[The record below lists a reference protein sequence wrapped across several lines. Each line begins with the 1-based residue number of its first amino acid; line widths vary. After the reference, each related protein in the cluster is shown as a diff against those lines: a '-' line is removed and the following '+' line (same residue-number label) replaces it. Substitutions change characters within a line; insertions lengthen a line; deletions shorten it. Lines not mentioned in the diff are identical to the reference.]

1 MENEYSLFNDTY
13 ENLLIVK
20 IFNKIKYILN
30 ILFKSCGIIT
40 IIQGIGYILYN
51 NYTNIIIG
59 LYLICFG
66 IIMAISDINYK
77 YINILNIDNNIPII
91 NKYLG
96 RTLILFFISNI
107 CIYTYYIYKW
117 NLFVQ
122 WYNSIICILYIFLF
136 IYSNYLNR
144 IKNKIILSLIQIN

>member
-1 MENEYSLFNDTY
+1 MENEYNLFNDTY

-20 IFNKIKYILN
+20 IYNKIKYILN
-30 ILFKSCGIIT
+30 ILFKLCGLGT
-40 IIQGIGYILYN
+40 IIQGIGYVLYN

-59 LYLICFG
+59 LYLIFFG
-66 IIMAISDINYK
+66 LIMIVSDINNK
-77 YINILNIDNNIPII
+77 YINILNINNNISII

-107 CIYTYYIYKW
+107 SLYIYDY
-117 NLFVQ
+117 NIFIQ
-122 WYNSIICILYIFLF
+122 WYDFIICIIYIFLF

-144 IKNKIILSLIQIN
+144 IKNKIILSLVQIN